1 MKKGYNSLIEK
12 ALSVKN
18 LSYSPYSKFKV
29 GAAVLTS
36 SGNIYTGTNIENASF
51 SVTICAERAA
61 FAKAVSE
68 GEREFTAIAIA
79 TNKEIYAYPCGT
91 CRQFMSEFSKDIE
104 IILVKTPED
113 YKVLKLEE
121 IFPHGFELE
130 G

>member
-1 MKKGYNSLIEK
+1 VEKGYKLLIEK
-12 ALSVKN
+12 ALSVRN

-29 GAAVLTS
+29 GAAVLTP
-36 SGNIYTGTNIENASF
+36 GGKIYTGTNIENASY

-61 FAKAVSE
+61 FARAISD

-79 TNKEIYAYPCGT
+79 TNKDMYAYPCGT

-104 IILVKTPED
+104 IILVRTPDD
-113 YKVLKLEE
+113 YKIVKLGE
-121 IFPHGFELE
+121 IFSNGFELE